1 MTEFFD
7 LRSVNNASKSEL
19 TAAFNRVLES
29 GWYVLGKEVNKFESE
44 FANYCEVG
52 NCIGVGNCL
61 DALQFILQGFGIGS
75 GDEVIVPSNTYI
87 ATWLAASNI
96 GAIPVPVEPKI
107 ETYNID
113 PSRIQDSITSRTKAI
128 IVVHLYGQP
137 CNMDPVNEIA
147 EKFGLKVIEDSA
159 QAHGARYKGR
169 RVGGLG
175 DASGF
180 SFYPSKNLGAL
191 GDGGAVTTNDQE
203 LTNKI
208 NLLRNYGSKAKY
220 KNEVKGFNSR
230 LDELQ
235 AAFLSEK
242 LKVLDQQNEQ
252 RRKIASIYIERLAY
266 FEEITLP
273 VIPDWAEPVWH
284 QFIIRHQKRD
294 DLINKLRIAGIGTMI
309 HYPIPPHLQLAYKE
323 MGKKKGDY
331 PISEIIHKEVLSLP
345 ITPGISLLELETI
358 IDHIKACMSY

>member
-1 MTEFFD
+1 MTEFYNI
-7 LRSVNNASKSEL
+7 RSVNNVSKSEL
-19 TAAFNRVLES
+19 TAAFQRVLES
-29 GWYVLGKEVNKFESE
+29 GWYILGNEVNRFESE
-44 FANYCEVG
+44 FANYCEVR
-52 NCIGVGNCL
+52 NCVGVGNCL
-61 DALQFILQGFGIGS
+61 DALQFILQGLGIGA

-87 ATWLAASNI
+87 ATWLAVSNV
-96 GAIPVPVEPKI
+96 GATPVPVEPLMD
-107 ETYNID
+107 TYNID
-113 PSRIQDSITSRTKAI
+113 PSQIQDSITSRTKAI

-137 CNMDPVNEIA
+137 CDMDPINEIA
-147 EKFGLKVIEDSA
+147 DSFRLKVIEDSA
-159 QAHGARYKGR
+159 QAHGAKYKGK

-191 GDGGAVTTNDQE
+191 GDGGAVTTNDPE
-203 LTNKI
+203 LSIKV
-208 NLLRNYGSKAKY
+208 NLLRNYGSKTKY
-220 KNEVKGFNSR
+220 QNEVKGFNSR

-235 AAFLSEK
+235 AAFLIEK
-242 LKVLDQQNEQ
+242 LKVLDLQNEQ
-252 RRKIASIYIERLAY
+252 RRKIASIYLERLAY

-284 QFIIRHQKRD
+284 QFIIRHQNRD
-294 DLINKLRIAGIGTMI
+294 DLINNLSIAGIGTMI

-345 ITPGISLLELETI
+345 ITPGITLLEVEAV
-358 IDHIKACMSY
+358 IDALTARPS

>member
-1 MTEFFD
+1 
-7 LRSVNNASKSEL
+7 
-19 TAAFNRVLES
+19 
-29 GWYVLGKEVNKFESE
+29 
-44 FANYCEVG
+44 
-52 NCIGVGNCL
+52 
-61 DALQFILQGFGIGS
+61 LQFILQGLGIGG

-87 ATWLAASNI
+87 ATWLAVSNV
-96 GAIPVPVEPKI
+96 GAIPVPVEPRI

-137 CNMDPVNEIA
+137 CDMDPINEIA
-147 EKFGLKVIEDSA
+147 DSFRLKVIEDSA
-159 QAHGARYKGR
+159 QAHGAKYKGK

-191 GDGGAVTTNDQE
+191 GDGGAVTTNDPE
-203 LTNKI
+203 LSIKV
-208 NLLRNYGSKAKY
+208 NLLRNYGSKTKY
-220 KNEVKGFNSR
+220 QNEVKGFNSR

-235 AAFLSEK
+235 AAFLIEK
-242 LKVLDQQNEQ
+242 LKVLDLQNEQ
-252 RRKIASIYIERLAY
+252 RRKIASIYLERLAF

-273 VIPDWAEPVWH
+273 VIPDWAETVWH

-294 DLINKLRIAGIGTMI
+294 DLINKLSKAGIGTMV

-331 PISEIIHKEVLSLP
+331 PISEKIHKEVLSLP
-345 ITPGISLLELETI
+345 ITPGISLLEVEAV
-358 IDHIKACMSY
+358 IDALTACLS

>member
-1 MTEFFD
+1 
-7 LRSVNNASKSEL
+7 
-19 TAAFNRVLES
+19 
-29 GWYVLGKEVNKFESE
+29 
-44 FANYCEVG
+44 
-52 NCIGVGNCL
+52 
-61 DALQFILQGFGIGS
+61 LQFILQGLGIGG

-87 ATWLAASNI
+87 ATWLAVSNV
-96 GAIPVPVEPKI
+96 GAIPVPVEPRI

-137 CNMDPVNEIA
+137 CDMDPINEIA
-147 EKFGLKVIEDSA
+147 DSFRLKVIEDSA
-159 QAHGARYKGR
+159 QAHGAKYKGK

-191 GDGGAVTTNDQE
+191 GDGGAVTTNDPE
-203 LTNKI
+203 LSIKV
-208 NLLRNYGSKAKY
+208 NLLRNYGSKTKY
-220 KNEVKGFNSR
+220 QNEVKGFNSR

-235 AAFLSEK
+235 AAFLIEK
-242 LKVLDQQNEQ
+242 LKVLDLQNEQ
-252 RRKIASIYIERLAY
+252 RRKIASIYLERLAF

-273 VIPDWAEPVWH
+273 VIPDWAETVWH

-294 DLINKLRIAGIGTMI
+294 DLINKLSKAGIGTMI

-345 ITPGISLLELETI
+345 ITPGISLLEVENV
-358 IDHIKACMSY
+358 IDTLTESLS